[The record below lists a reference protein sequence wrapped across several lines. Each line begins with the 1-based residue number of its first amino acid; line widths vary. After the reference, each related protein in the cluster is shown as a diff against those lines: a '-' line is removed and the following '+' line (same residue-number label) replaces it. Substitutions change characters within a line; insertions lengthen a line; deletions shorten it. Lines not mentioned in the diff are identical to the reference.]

1 VTFARLR
8 AADWIVLVAALG
20 LVLVTA
26 ADWYSTQSGEE
37 ARTIED
43 SAPRLDVRERA
54 ALIAENEE
62 RNAWQPV
69 AFADLL
75 VLIGL
80 LATSA
85 LSVLAAYSRAAGR
98 LGPMALAGAA
108 ATLTALLVLY
118 RILQE
123 PGFDELTTVQYGAP
137 LALALLG
144 AIAFSAAVS
153 LRQEESANAADLQSR
168 R

>member
-1 VTFARLR
+1 
-8 AADWIVLVAALG
+8 VLIAALG
-20 LVLVTA
+20 LILGTA

-37 ARTIED
+37 ARALED
-43 SAPRLDVRERA
+43 SARQLDVRERA

-69 AFADLL
+69 ALADVL
-75 VLIGL
+75 VLIGV
-80 LATSA
+80 LATAA
-85 LSVLAAYSRAAGR
+85 LSILAVHARAAAR
-98 LGPMALAGAA
+98 LGPMALAGVA

-123 PGFDELTTVQYGAP
+123 PGFDELTTVQLGAP
-137 LALALLG
+137 LALVLLG
-144 AIAFSAAVS
+144 VIAFAAAVS
-153 LRQEESANAADLQSR
+153 LRQEESARTADLQSR

>member
-1 VTFARLR
+1 MTFARLR
-8 AADWIVLVAALG
+8 AADWVVLVAALG
-20 LVLVTA
+20 LILVTA

-43 SAPRLDVRERA
+43 SAERLDVRERA

-62 RNAWQPV
+62 RSAWQPV
-69 AFADLL
+69 AFIDLL
-75 VLIGL
+75 VLIGV
-80 LATSA
+80 LATAA
-85 LSVLAAYSRAAGR
+85 LSVLAAYARVAGR
-98 LGPMALAGAA
+98 LGPTGLAGGA
-108 ATLTALLVLY
+108 ATVTALLVLY

-137 LALALLG
+137 LTLVLLG
-144 AIAFSAAVS
+144 VIAFGAALS
-153 LRQEESANAADLQSR
+153 LRQDESARAADLQSR

>member
-8 AADWIVLVAALG
+8 PADWVVLMAALG
-20 LVLVTA
+20 LILVTA

-37 ARTIED
+37 ARSLED
-43 SAPRLDVRERA
+43 SARQLDVRERA

-80 LATSA
+80 LATAA

-98 LGPMALAGAA
+98 LGGTALAGLA
-108 ATLTALLVLY
+108 ATLTALLVLF

-123 PGFDELTTVQYGAP
+123 PGFDELTTVQLGAP
-137 LALALLG
+137 LALVLLG
-144 AIAFSAAVS
+144 LIALAAAVS
-153 LRQEESANAADLQSR
+153 LRQEESAAAADLQSR

>member
-8 AADWIVLVAALG
+8 AADWVVLVAALG
-20 LVLVTA
+20 LILVTA

-43 SAPRLDVRERA
+43 SARQLDVRERA

-69 AFADLL
+69 AFVDLL
-75 VLIGL
+75 VLIGV
-80 LATSA
+80 LATAA
-85 LSVLAAYSRAAGR
+85 LSILAAYARAAGR
-98 LGPMALAGAA
+98 LGPTGLAGAA

-123 PGFDELTTVQYGAP
+123 PGFDELTTVQLGAP
-137 LALALLG
+137 LALVLLG
-144 AIAFSAAVS
+144 VIAFAAAVS
-153 LRQEESANAADLQSR
+153 LRQEESAGAADLQSR

>member
-8 AADWIVLVAALG
+8 AADWVVLVAALG
-20 LVLVTA
+20 LILATA

-37 ARTIED
+37 ARSIED
-43 SAPRLDVRERA
+43 TSERPDVRERA
-54 ALIAENEE
+54 AQIAETEE

-69 AFADLL
+69 AFADVL

-80 LATSA
+80 LGTAA
-85 LSVLAAYSRAAGR
+85 LSVAAVYARAAGR

-108 ATLTALLVLY
+108 ATLTAQLVLF

-123 PGFDELTTVQYGAP
+123 PGFDALTTVQLGAP
-137 LALALLG
+137 LALVLLA
-144 AIAFSAAVS
+144 AIAFAAAVS
-153 LRQEESANAADLQSR
+153 LRQEESAGAADLQSR

>member
-8 AADWIVLVAALG
+8 AADWVVLVAALG
-20 LVLVTA
+20 LILVTA
-26 ADWYSTQSGEE
+26 ADWYSTQSGAE
-37 ARTIED
+37 ARTVED
-43 SAPRLDVRERA
+43 SAERLDVRERA

-69 AFADLL
+69 ALADVL
-75 VLIGL
+75 VLIGV
-80 LATSA
+80 LATAA
-85 LSVLAAYSRAAGR
+85 LSVLATYARAAGR
-98 LGPMALAGAA
+98 LGPTGLAGAA

-123 PGFDELTTVQYGAP
+123 PAFDELTTVQYGAP
-137 LALALLG
+137 LALVLLG
-144 AIAFSAAVS
+144 VIAFAAALS
-153 LRQEESANAADLQSR
+153 LRQEESAGAADLQSR